1 MSIVESV
8 PPLPSLAHLSSRNTE
23 LSFRSVEHVHRVL
36 GNLRS
41 LNLRGNR
48 VTRTCGLERMFSLE
62 EIDLSHNDIQR
73 LEDAARLSS
82 LPLLRSV
89 FLEGNPL
96 EAE

>member
-1 MSIVESV
+1 MVASV
-8 PPLPSLAHLSSRNTE
+8 PPLRSLSHPSSRITE
-23 LSFRSVEHVHRVL
+23 LPFRSVENIHRVL

-41 LNLRGNR
+41 LNFRGNR
-48 VTRTCGLERMFSLE
+48 ITRTCGLERMFSLE
-62 EIDLSHNDIQR
+62 KIDLSHNAIRR